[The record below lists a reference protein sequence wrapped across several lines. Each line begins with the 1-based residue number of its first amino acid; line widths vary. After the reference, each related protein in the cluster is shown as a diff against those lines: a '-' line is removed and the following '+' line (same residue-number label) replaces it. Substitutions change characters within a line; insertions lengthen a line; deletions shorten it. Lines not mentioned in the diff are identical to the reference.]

1 MSRQS
6 QQQIQQPIPQ
16 EQYLTALEREKLI
29 QLLTQILSRPY
40 SPSEYNERIGYAL
53 VDLNIPNEKF
63 LQCCAKCLQR
73 VNTNYNDTIIISA
86 YLFRMPNF
94 LKIFNDIEETQ
105 INTHI
110 RTVAKHL
117 QYEKL
122 DKNMLMMKLGDVGK
136 KAYILLSGNVDVII
150 KSPTS
155 MKVAV
160 RDYVLYVANLLKYKE
175 YGLINCVINDNF
187 PVYPLIIEYDLNQ
200 PNVLNNN
207 GNDTGNNN
215 NTNCNENSNVL
226 PKKGKMI
233 ILKKDDNENIGITMP
248 KNEPSKEEQTAQVQ
262 ETGNAS
268 EQQTQETNVTSDGI
282 EIIRES
288 SSSGKFNKDRGYRNN
303 NYYRGGNNHYYYG
316 NGYDDGYDGYY
327 KGSKNYRGG
336 GGGGKGRYAYK
347 YSKQKK

>member
-1 MSRQS
+1 MS
-6 QQQIQQPIPQ
+6 
-16 EQYLTALEREKLI
+16 
-29 QLLTQILSRPY
+29 
-40 SPSEYNERIGYAL
+40 N
-53 VDLNIPNEKF
+53 N
-63 LQCCAKCLQR
+63 
-73 VNTNYNDTIIISA
+73 VNTNGRNA
-86 YLFRMPNF
+86 LLN
-94 LKIFNDIEETQ
+94 KIN
-105 INTHI
+105 
-110 RTVAKHL
+110 A
-117 QYEKL
+117 
-122 DKNMLMMKLGDVGK
+122 NM
-136 KAYILLSGNVDVII
+136 N
-150 KSPTS
+150 
-155 MKVAV
+155 
-160 RDYVLYVANLLKYKE
+160 
-175 YGLINCVINDNF
+175 
-187 PVYPLIIEYDLNQ
+187 
-200 PNVLNNN
+200 
-207 GNDTGNNN
+207 TGNNN